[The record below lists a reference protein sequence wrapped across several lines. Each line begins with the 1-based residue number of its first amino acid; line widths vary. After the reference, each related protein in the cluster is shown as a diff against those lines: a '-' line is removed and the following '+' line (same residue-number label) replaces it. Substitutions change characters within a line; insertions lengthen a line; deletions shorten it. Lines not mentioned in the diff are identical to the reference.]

1 MTVSDTYTTPLCY
14 KRGAQSSWVEQLAAT
29 IIGKCHSLTWNF
41 CSCPSCSWATSGA
54 LWGFYSA
61 SSDWKPSRNLLR
73 LWTGQPPEQV
83 GLAIKLCSII
93 ILKTTDQTSLS
104 PRRWIRCRNSA
115 RVTCIRGTIFN
126 MIVLFS
132 YCCFIF
138 VLFLMEVQKSPT
150 PQAPGHENN
159 ILYSDLLWRT
169 PGSLLEKGMWDYLY
183 VYIFCIDFSKL
194 TMQWVVHFH
203 QYHNLWQRGQDK
215 GVQTYLSIA
224 SCLSLTQCLFSLHHQ
239 TM

>member
-1 MTVSDTYTTPLCY
+1 MFNYNFKNYESNHQEDESRAGTLHVLLVLGELFSIWL
-14 KRGAQSSWVEQLAAT
+14 
-29 IIGKCHSLTWNF
+29 F
-41 CSCPSCSWATSGA
+41 CS
-54 LWGFYSA
+54 LI
-61 SSDWKPSRNLLR
+61 
-73 LWTGQPPEQV
+73 V
-83 GLAIKLCSII
+83 
-93 ILKTTDQTSLS
+93 
-104 PRRWIRCRNSA
+104 
-115 RVTCIRGTIFN
+115 
-126 MIVLFS
+126 VLF
-132 YCCFIF
+132 F
-138 VLFLMEVQKSPT
+138 VLFLMEVQKNPT
-150 PQAPGHENN
+150 LQAPGHENN
-159 ILYSDLLWRT
+159 ILYSDLLYRT